1 MLYAGIGGYYHIF
14 KIDNI
19 LMKGFAKIL
28 VLLLSIQVLAGS
40 LFAQSKLERSKSE
53 LKEERIVR
61 ERRAGEYS
69 SSSSFSDDG
78 CGGFFE
84 ELIFQAAL
92 FVSYYSLIG
101 SYAFED
107 HLYNDLAPYPLYNGI
122 SGNYD
127 ATLTEEPKLMRLD
140 LENKVLLSPS
150 SVYGN
155 HLKAKFRPFRFLYL
169 QTDYYQLWERN
180 GVPNGYSHL
189 SLFDFNLGYDRL
201 RFERFNL
208 GWTLGGKYVGNDVKK
223 GGLSI
228 GINAEVFLG
237 KHFSLSS
244 AMRWGWI
251 NSNDVNEFEAQL
263 NYHVKNYY
271 FTAGYEHL
279 KIATPTYNFMAIGFG
294 IYF

>member
-14 KIDNI
+14 KIDNT

-40 LFAQSKLERSKSE
+40 LFAQSKIDQSKDE
-53 LKEERIVR
+53 LKEGNRTKR
-61 ERRAGEYS
+61 DRRATDTSYS
-69 SSSSFSDDG
+69 DGYSGSDN
-78 CGGFFE
+78 FFE
-84 ELIFQAAL
+84 DLIMQAMMYVA
-92 FVSYYSLIG
+92 YYSVVG
-101 SYAFED
+101 NYNYED

-127 ATLTEEPKLMRLD
+127 ATLTDDPKLMRLD
-140 LENKVLLSPS
+140 LENKILLSPS

-155 HLKAKFRPFRFLYL
+155 HLKVKFRPFRFLYM

-228 GINAEVFLG
+228 GVNAEVFLG

-244 AMRWGWI
+244 AMWWADNNALLMSLR
-251 NSNDVNEFEAQL
+251 Q
-263 NYHVKNYY
+263 
-271 FTAGYEHL
+271 
-279 KIATPTYNFMAIGFG
+279 P
-294 IYF
+294 

>member
-40 LFAQSKLERSKSE
+40 LFAQSKIDQSKDE
-53 LKEERIVR
+53 LKKGNRTKR
-61 ERRAGEYS
+61 DRRATDTSYS
-69 SSSSFSDDG
+69 DGYSDSDN
-78 CGGFFE
+78 FFE
-84 ELIFQAAL
+84 DLIMQAMMYVA
-92 FVSYYSLIG
+92 YYSVVG
-101 SYAFED
+101 NYNYED

-127 ATLTEEPKLMRLD
+127 ATLTDAPKLMRLD
-140 LENKVLLSPS
+140 LENKILLSPS

-228 GINAEVFLG
+228 GVNAEVFLG

-279 KIATPTYNFMAIGFG
+279 KIATPNYNFMAIGFG

>member
-1 MLYAGIGGYYHIF
+1 
-14 KIDNI
+14 
-19 LMKGFAKIL
+19 MKGFAKIL

-40 LFAQSKLERSKSE
+40 LFAQSKIDQSKDE
-53 LKEERIVR
+53 LKEGNRTKR
-61 ERRAGEYS
+61 DRRATDTSYS
-69 SSSSFSDDG
+69 DGYSDSDN
-78 CGGFFE
+78 FFE
-84 ELIFQAAL
+84 DLIMQAMMYVA
-92 FVSYYSLIG
+92 YYSVVG
-101 SYAFED
+101 NYNYED

-127 ATLTEEPKLMRLD
+127 ATLIDDPKLMRLD

-208 GWTLGGKYVGNDVKK
+208 GWTIGAKYIGSGVNDW
-223 GGLSI
+223 GMSL

-251 NSNDVNEFEAQL
+251 NSSSVDEFEAQL